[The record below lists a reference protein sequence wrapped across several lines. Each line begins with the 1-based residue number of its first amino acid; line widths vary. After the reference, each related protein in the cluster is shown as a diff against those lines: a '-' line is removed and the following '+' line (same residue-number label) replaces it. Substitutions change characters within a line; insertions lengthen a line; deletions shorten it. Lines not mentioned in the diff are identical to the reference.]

1 MRCPRLNLPTDKSG
15 GFLTR
20 SCDMTQTSLV
30 ARSEPGRSRLKWA
43 PQCPGHPALPQ
54 ARFVVGHLPKPLPK
68 RIMVKSACRNGNAHW
83 TDYAPPVRRWVYAVL
98 ILQVL
103 RGRGNLVSC
112 HNRNTLSKN
121 TNASLHKIPALAT
134 KISLPRL
141 TPRLKSGECGGE
153 DCSMPASSL
162 VEQGIRIPRWASRRI
177 CMTCVGAPTPFWT

>member
-1 MRCPRLNLPTDKSG
+1 MPDCMRCPRLNLPTDKSG

-68 RIMVKSACRNGNAHW
+68 RIMVKSACRNGNVHW
-83 TDYAPPVRRWVYAVL
+83 TDCAPPVRRWVYAVL

-103 RGRGNLVSC
+103 RGWGNLVSC

-134 KISLPRL
+134 KISPPRL
-141 TPRLKSGECGGE
+141 TPRLKSGECGG
-153 DCSMPASSL
+153 
-162 VEQGIRIPRWASRRI
+162 VEL
-177 CMTCVGAPTPFWT
+177 FNLY